1 MLRRRG
7 GLFLLPLLMA
17 VLLRSAVPCW
27 SQARPPRTETAPR
40 TFYIRGALR
49 TADEGRPIEMVRVD
63 LKRLTGEIVGTT
75 FSRSMGE
82 FEFGGLPNGV
92 YYVVVEEKGYEPVR
106 ESVEIFNTARAGVL
120 IFLKRN
126 VVLGPSEPG
135 QIVSAH
141 ELTIPRR
148 AREAVQKGMAR
159 LYEKQD
165 PKGSLNHFQR
175 AVAEVPSYYE
185 AYLQMGVAYMR
196 LGQAAEAEQA
206 VRKSI
211 ELSEGRYSE
220 AHFAL
225 AQLLSNTDRFA
236 EAEPVAR
243 RGVEL
248 DGNTWQGHY
257 ELARALVGLNRLDA
271 AEKSAREA
279 KTRKPDLA
287 VVYLILANVHIR
299 KRNYPVLL
307 QDLDGYL
314 KLEPNGPMSDKARQM
329 RESVQR
335 ALADAQNAQTAGPT
349 KP

>member
-1 MLRRRG
+1 MLRRRV
-7 GLFLLPLLMA
+7 GLFLPPLLMA
-17 VLLRSAVPCW
+17 ILLLSAVPCRP
-27 SQARPPRTETAPR
+27 QARPPRTETAPR
-40 TFYIRGALR
+40 TFYIRGAIR

-63 LKRLTGEIVGTT
+63 LKRLTGETVGTT
-75 FSRSMGE
+75 FTRSNGE

-92 YYVVVEEKGYEPVR
+92 YYIVLEERGYEPVR

-135 QIVSAH
+135 QVISAH

-148 AREAVQKGMAR
+148 AREAAQKGMAR

-165 PKGSLNHFQR
+165 PRGSLNHFQR
-175 AVAEVPSYYE
+175 AIAEAPSYYE
-185 AYLQMGVAYMR
+185 AYLQMGVAYLR
-196 LGQAAEAEQA
+196 LGETSEAEQA
-206 VRKSI
+206 LRKSV

-225 AQLLSNTDRFA
+225 AQLLSNADRFT
-236 EAEPVAR
+236 EAEPVVR
-243 RGVEL
+243 RGLEL
-248 DGNTWQGHY
+248 DGNAWQGHY

-271 AEKSAREA
+271 AEKSAQEVR
-279 KTRKPDLA
+279 TRKPDFA
-287 VVYLILANVHIR
+287 VVYLILANIHIR
-299 KRNYPVLL
+299 KRDYATLL

-314 KLEPNGPMSDKARQM
+314 KLEPSGPMSDKARQM
-329 RESVQR
+329 REGVQR
-335 ALADAQNAQTAGPT
+335 ALANAQNVPSPGPP

>member
-1 MLRRRG
+1 M
-7 GLFLLPLLMA
+7 
-17 VLLRSAVPCW
+17 
-27 SQARPPRTETAPR
+27 
-40 TFYIRGALR
+40 
-49 TADEGRPIEMVRVD
+49 
-63 LKRLTGEIVGTT
+63 
-75 FSRSMGE
+75 
-82 FEFGGLPNGV
+82 
-92 YYVVVEEKGYEPVR
+92 
-106 ESVEIFNTARAGVL
+106 
-120 IFLKRN
+120 
-126 VVLGPSEPG
+126 
-135 QIVSAH
+135 
-141 ELTIPRR
+141 
-148 AREAVQKGMAR
+148 QKGVDR
-159 LYEKQD
+159 LYGKQD
-165 PKGSLNHFQR
+165 SKGSLKHFQR

-196 LGQAAEAEQA
+196 LEQAAEAEQA

-225 AQLLSNTDRFA
+225 AQLLSNADRFA

-248 DGNTWQGHY
+248 DGDAWQGHY

-271 AEKSAREA
+271 AEKSAQEA
-279 KTRKPDLA
+279 RTRKPDFA
-287 VVYLILANVHIR
+287 VVYLILANIHIR

-314 KLEPNGPMSDKARQM
+314 KLEPSGPMSDKARQM

-335 ALADAQNAQTAGPT
+335 ALADPQTAQSPGPT